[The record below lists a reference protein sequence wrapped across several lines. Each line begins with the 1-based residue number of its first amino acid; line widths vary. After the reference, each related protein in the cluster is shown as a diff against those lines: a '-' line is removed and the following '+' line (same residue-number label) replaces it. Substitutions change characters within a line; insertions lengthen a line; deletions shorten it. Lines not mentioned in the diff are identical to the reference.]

1 MTTFTTLLT
10 ITTNSDAPASEIEKA
25 LGTVI
30 DIGLADAQDTVAE
43 LVDPEID
50 NPLAWVASRLN
61 VSFQTPT
68 EQTGTTTI
76 STRSL
81 AKEINA
87 LTVACDKVPTAK
99 RCRLWVQAWDAAR
112 AAAAAHKN
120 YRHVEVRNHI
130 RIAKAFLTAH
140 KEKHKCH

>member
-10 ITTNSDAPASEIEKA
+10 ITSDSTASASEIEKA
-25 LGTVI
+25 LGSVI

-50 NPLAWVASRLN
+50 NPLAWVASLLN

-76 STRSL
+76 STRSF
-81 AKEINA
+81 E
-87 LTVACDKVPTAK
+87 
-99 RCRLWVQAWDAAR
+99 Q
-112 AAAAAHKN
+112 
-120 YRHVEVRNHI
+120 
-130 RIAKAFLTAH
+130 
-140 KEKHKCH
+140 